1 MHPGIL
7 ARHVDIEAMVGV
19 LDDGNPH
26 AFGEKMRD
34 DTRQQ
39 RGLAGAAPPGEA
51 NHFHPTIASGHG
63 TRPIQRHCEERSDE
77 AIHLL
82 PYVLDCFAE
91 PVIGRAFAPLARND
105 GSIR

>member
-1 MHPGIL
+1 
-7 ARHVDIEAMVGV
+7 MVGV